1 MNRLLSV
8 VALAAVISVAACSAP
23 SATSNVPSQTLS
35 SAGTVRHTQD
45 VGGGGLFGVLSL
57 VVDLLDAPLQLGP
70 GSQVNVALDG
80 VNVVAGGVA
89 YPLVTYSTPQI
100 VNLLTLQQVGL
111 PLQGSVPAGT
121 TYTSLQLIVDPSQSS
136 VFTNGQTYPMR
147 FSTGASQWGGWNGPS
162 GQGLVAL
169 SAPISIS
176 GSAGSSVTVAVDF
189 NVLESV
195 SLHHNSAF
203 VRANL
208 VVASQPATVS
218 GTVLNASGQPVVG
231 ATVVASGPLGNVANT
246 TTTVSDGTFTLHAL
260 GAGAYTLT
268 VLNEYTSVSGNT
280 VTATGNDTDPGPT
293 LPIDLAPS
301 DQLNVGTLT
310 D

>member
-23 SATSNVPSQTLS
+23 SATSSVPTQTAS
-35 SAGTVRHTQD
+35 SAGSVRQIKD
-45 VGGGGLFGVLSL
+45 GVGGGGLLFGLL
-57 VVDLLDAPLQLGP
+57 VDLLDAPLPLGP
-70 GSQVNVALDG
+70 GSQVNVALVG

-89 YPLVTYSTPQI
+89 YPLVTYSPEQV

-121 TYTSLQLIVDPSQSS
+121 YTSLELIVDPSNSS
-136 VFTNGQTYPMR
+136 VVANGQTYPMR
-147 FSTGASQWGGWNGPS
+147 FASGSSQWGGWNGPS

-169 SAPISIS
+169 SAPIAIT
-176 GSAGSSVTVAVDF
+176 GSPGSSMTVAVDF

-195 SLHHNSAF
+195 SLRHNSAW
-203 VRANL
+203 VKANL

-218 GTVLNASGQPVVG
+218 GVVDNSSGQPVVG
-231 ATVVASGPLGNVANT
+231 ATVVATSPSGNVVNT
-246 TTTVSDGTFTLHAL
+246 TLTASDGTFTLHAL
-260 GAGAYTLT
+260 GAGAYTLS
-268 VLNEYTSVSGNT
+268 VLNEYTSVSGNL
-280 VTATGNDTDPGPT
+280 VTASGNDIDPGPT

>member
-1 MNRLLSV
+1 MNRLLSL
-8 VALAAVISVAACSAP
+8 VALAAVITVAACSAP
-23 SATSNVPSQTLS
+23 SATSSVPTQTVS
-35 SAGTVRHTQD
+35 SAGSVRQVKD
-45 VGGGGLFGVLSL
+45 GVGGGLLGLLI
-57 VVDLLDAPLQLGP
+57 DLLDAPLQLGP

-89 YPLVTYSTPQI
+89 YPLVTYSSPQI
-100 VNLLTLQQVGL
+100 DNKHALQQTPL

-121 TYTSLQLIVDPSQSS
+121 YTSLELIVDPTQSN
-136 VFTNGQTYPMR
+136 VVANGQTYPMR
-147 FSTGASQWGGWNGPS
+147 FATGGSQWGGWNAPS

-169 SAPISIS
+169 SAPITIS
-176 GSAGSSVTVAVDF
+176 GSAGSSLTVAVDF

-195 SLHHNSAF
+195 SLHRDNAF
-203 VRANL
+203 VKANL
-208 VVASQPATVS
+208 VVASQPSTVS
-218 GTVLNASGQPVVG
+218 GVVDNASGQPVVG
-231 ATVVASGPLGNVANT
+231 ATIVATSPSGTVVNT
-246 TTTVSDGTFTLHAL
+246 TTTATDGTFTLHAL
-260 GAGAYTLT
+260 GAGAYTLS

-280 VTATGNDTDPGPT
+280 VTASGNDTDPGPT